1 MEIKMAQ
8 KPNRGK
14 GINPRIFRTHYADIK
29 QQLRERVKGKFR
41 LSGSGSTHALPDP
54 KGKKK

>member
-1 MEIKMAQ
+1 MAQ